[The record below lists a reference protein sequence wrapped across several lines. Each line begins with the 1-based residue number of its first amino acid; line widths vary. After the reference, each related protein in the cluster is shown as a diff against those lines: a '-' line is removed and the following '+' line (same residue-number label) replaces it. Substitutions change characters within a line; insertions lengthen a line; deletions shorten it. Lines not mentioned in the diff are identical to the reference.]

1 MYMTGNLYGGGDNP
15 KVEYLKTLAKSGV
28 SLGNTGST
36 VINVNSDKTT
46 TI

>member
-1 MYMTGNLYGGGDNP
+1 MTGNLYGGVDNS

-46 TI
+46 V